1 MVVNACSSFVSVSF
15 SQNFVLRSAPFGPN
29 SFFWRSC
36 HVEKKYSLKGC
47 SGGVFNTFS
56 KHVNCSDHM
65 RWEGTMAF
73 AALRHALSLEIL
85 ESWRQPLS

>member
-1 MVVNACSSFVSVSF
+1 MLVAALFLFLLAKILCYG
-15 SQNFVLRSAPFGPN
+15 LLLLAPILFFGDRVM
-29 SFFWRSC
+29 W
-36 HVEKKYSLKGC
+36 KKNIILKGC